1 MISWT
6 IKRIL
11 KYLDYSKKE
20 EKEQAK
26 RGWVFWKILLEES
39 EIKPTQGFIKKKK
52 EKKNIFL
59 TRETYREIYFFFLNW
74 ICPSVVF
81 SPSDES

>member
-39 EIKPTQGFIKKKK
+39 EVKPTQGFIKKKK
-52 EKKNIFL
+52 GHFLHKRNIQRDL
-59 TRETYREIYFFFLNW
+59 LLFFL
-74 ICPSVVF
+74 IVYVLL
-81 SPSDES
+81 